1 MEHLSA
7 AQRAKIR
14 RLSTDGE
21 APEGEAAGE
30 INVVPFLDILMN
42 VLMFVLATITVT
54 FTATIESKAA
64 GRGPRT
70 AKDDSLGLTV
80 LVASEGFGVKARGGN
95 VAPGCSD
102 TGGGIA
108 VPKKDGAYDFEG
120 LRACVSHVKGTFQDE
135 RDATVTAN
143 PGVPY
148 QTLVATL
155 DAIRNDKD
163 GKELFPDVSLG
174 VAR

>member
-1 MEHLSA
+1 MEQLSA

-14 RLSTDGE
+14 RLSTEGD

-80 LVASEGFGVKARGGN
+80 LVASDGFGVKARGGN

-102 TGGGIA
+102 TGAGIA

-120 LRACVSHVKGTFQDE
+120 LRACVSHVKGTFADE

-163 GKELFPDVSLG
+163 GKELFPDVALG